1 VKLANVL
8 HANALGR
15 AQDAIQQ
22 AYTRPDAQLFDLEM
36 ALANSENEGLHR
48 LALAAL
54 IAQSKQGSGWSRRVR
69 VRRLVSVSA
78 RRRKHDRLPGGHGP
92 HIGGCGRVLR
102 FSVAWTVARGLGE
115 TLRRHPNGITLI
127 DRRRQ
132 KRGAAR

>member
-54 IAQSKQGSGWSRRVR
+54 IAQSKQGSGWSDECIA
-69 VRRLVSVSA
+69 RLQRYREDPSPMVAEAAQFTFVS
-78 RRRKHDRLPGGHGP
+78 
-92 HIGGCGRVLR
+92 
-102 FSVAWTVARGLGE
+102 
-115 TLRRHPNGITLI
+115 
-127 DRRRQ
+127 
-132 KRGAAR
+132 